1 MKKKYFALI
10 GSIFLLMILSICVII
25 VKKNKTDKEKAGL
38 DETLYITEEQEKEI
52 EQEKE
57 KLVRLCEENQEEL
70 EAMSKEYLA
79 LMKEL
84 GKTTKD
90 LTYEEFIDVEKQM
103 EKQMKYTEWKV
114 LSDMLNLDRYISDY
128 AGDFEGNV
136 YYRCWNKWGYEL
148 DLIYIDVDAEKV
160 LEYMV
165 SFVGCKG
172 EIIKVNEH
180 LYVYLRWPMGV

>member
-1 MKKKYFALI
+1 MRKKYFLPIGILI
-10 GSIFLLMILSICVII
+10 LTLVISVLVII
-25 VKKNKTDKEKAGL
+25 ENKVEKDKNVL

-84 GKTTKD
+84 GKSTKD

-103 EKQMKYTEWKV
+103 EKQMKYTEWEV
-114 LSDMLNLDRYISDY
+114 LSDILNLDSYISDY

-165 SFVGCKG
+165 SFVGCTG

-180 LYVYLRWPMGV
+180 LYVYLRWPRGV

>member
-25 VKKNKTDKEKAGL
+25 VKKNKTDKEKARL

-57 KLVRLCEENQEEL
+57 KLVRLCEENQEKL

-84 GKTTKD
+84 GKSAKD

-103 EKQMKYTEWKV
+103 EKQMQRPV
-114 LSDMLNLDRYISDY
+114 RNQ
-128 AGDFEGNV
+128 
-136 YYRCWNKWGYEL
+136 
-148 DLIYIDVDAEKV
+148 
-160 LEYMV
+160 
-165 SFVGCKG
+165 
-172 EIIKVNEH
+172 
-180 LYVYLRWPMGV
+180 